1 MEGGKM
7 KPQAPRATIDG
18 FVRRSSQPLQ
28 PRSPRPK
35 SAQAVQ
41 AAAPAV
47 VAAQHVPAPSARR
60 HPRPNIARQ
69 PQPPAATTSQP
80 KRAYA
85 KPQPDERP
93 SFWQRLQLP
102 LVILGGLII
111 GFFMQSLTFG
121 VALIALYGV
130 LAVICKVQSR
140 VTFVL
145 SFLSLVA
152 TVLLL
157 VIKRNP
163 EQSGNF
169 ATYTFL
175 LLVVAVISL
184 MIESKTAKPHYKKR

>member
-1 MEGGKM
+1 M
-7 KPQAPRATIDG
+7 KPKTPRASVDG

-28 PRSPRPK
+28 PRALRPK
-35 SAQAVQ
+35 
-41 AAAPAV
+41 PAV
-47 VAAQHVPAPSARR
+47 VVA
-60 HPRPNIARQ
+60 
-69 PQPPAATTSQP
+69 PAAPQHIPVPSVRQRPHRPSTAPTRPQQSVTAASKP
-80 KRAYA
+80 LPRRAYA
-85 KPQPDERP
+85 KPQPEERP

-102 LVILGGLII
+102 LVIMCGLII

-121 VALIALYGV
+121 VALIVLYGV

-145 SFLSLVA
+145 AFLSLVA

-157 VIKRNP
+157 VVKRNP

-175 LLVVAVISL
+175 LLVAAVISL